1 MQSSKWVEVRE
12 EKKMEKTHWT
22 GVGVWG
28 GAASLCHRCVGVEL
42 KGFVAVAFSW
52 NWNWRACEAEGYE
65 FSGERE
71 CRERISSLKKWKQQ
85 QQPFLVLAQT
95 K

>member
-28 GAASLCHRCVGVEL
+28 GAASLCRRCMGVEL

-52 NWNWRACEAEGYE
+52 NWNWRACEAEGCE
-65 FSGERE
+65 FWG
-71 CRERISSLKKWKQQ
+71 K
-85 QQPFLVLAQT
+85 
-95 K
+95 